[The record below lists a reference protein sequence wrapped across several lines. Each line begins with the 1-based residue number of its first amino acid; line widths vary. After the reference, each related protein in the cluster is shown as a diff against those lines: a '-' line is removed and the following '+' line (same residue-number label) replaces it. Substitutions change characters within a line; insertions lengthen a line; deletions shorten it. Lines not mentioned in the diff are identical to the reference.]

1 MKKLVVRF
9 FEAGILSL
17 TILLLTGCP
26 PTTGPENPNEGEG
39 ETPFEGEGEV
49 GPGYAEGYQ
58 EGFFTDSKY
67 WEGYDDSYDT
77 EPPDGPIL
85 YSGSEIPYIEDE
97 TYEAGYNDG
106 LWYAYNDGYFVSYDY
121 GFTIGFSE
129 GYDVTFNDGWYDF
142 LMVDEHPEYSDGS
155 FLDGYMD
162 GFSEGSVFGAY
173 DYKTGLS
180 FDWEDAMWDYRS
192 GTDLYLEEVGFGTGQ
207 YGNVFLY
214 EYGVDPATYFEKSET
229 NSGRKTFGAVRI
241 PRNADAA
248 KAVVSPRASVE
259 KALKALK
266 QDGSEEHAVSYR
278 ALSNTASTELNVRPE
293 SSPRLQGYTLTLPDT
308 WLERIERYRAERQ

>member
-1 MKKLVVRF
+1 MRKYMMKF
-9 FEAGILSL
+9 FGVSVLSL
-17 TILLLTGCP
+17 TALFLSGCP
-26 PTTGPENPNEGEG
+26 ITTDTDYDSG
-39 ETPFEGEGEV
+39 FD
-49 GPGYAEGYQ
+49 
-58 EGFFTDSKY
+58 EGFYTDSKY
-67 WEGYDDSYDT
+67 WEGYDDSYET

-85 YSGSEIPYIEDE
+85 YSGSEIPYIEEE
-97 TYEAGYNDG
+97 TYDAGYYDG

-129 GYDVTFNDGWYDF
+129 GYDVAFNDTWYNF
-142 LMVDEHPEYSDGS
+142 LMADEHPEYSDGS

-180 FDWEDAMWDYRS
+180 FDWEDAMWDYRE
-192 GTDLYLEEVGFGTGQ
+192 GTDLYLEEVGFGTGE

-229 NSGRKTFGAVRI
+229 SSGRKTFGAVRLG
-241 PRNADAA
+241 RSTDKALSQRVSVA
-248 KAVVSPRASVE
+248 KAMKE
-259 KALKALK
+259 LK
-266 QDGSEEHAVSYR
+266 QAEGEEHAISYR
-278 ALSNTASTELNVRPE
+278 AFTQDASTALNVRPQF
-293 SSPRLQGYTLTLPDT
+293 SPRLNDYTLTLPDT